1 MNRKTNLINVIQSDD
16 AYSTSI
22 VTLFYVFLT
31 FIQDIVYNNI
41 NFELRLGGIVLAK
54 KQEYGNESIK
64 SLKGAD
70 RVRKRPAVI
79 FGSDGLEGCE
89 HSVFEI
95 MSNSI
100 DEAREGYG
108 NKICV
113 TRFLDGSVE
122 VQDFGRGIPVDYNK
136 NEDKYNWELLFC
148 EMYAGGKYDNG
159 GDNYEFSLGLNGLG
173 LCATQY
179 ASEYMEAEI
188 HTDGYKYTLHFEKG
202 ENIGGLK
209 KEKYD
214 KKDTGTRI
222 KWKPDLDVFT
232 DINIPVEYFQETIK
246 RQAIVNDGVKF
257 ILKNQTSASKFETF
271 EYCYND
277 GIMDYVK
284 EIAGDTAFTTPQYW
298 ECERK
303 GKDREDLP
311 EYKLKIKSAIC
322 FSLKNQLK
330 EYYHNSSF
338 LEHGGAPEKAFRSAF
353 VNQINAYLKANN
365 KYSKNDGQI
374 NIQDV
379 EDCII
384 FVVSSFSTQTSYE
397 NQTKKAITNKFIQEA
412 MTDFFRKQLEVYFI
426 ENKMDADKISNQ
438 VLINMRARI
447 KAENTRKTLKTSLQ
461 SKMDMTNRIQKFV
474 DCRSKDVDEREVF
487 IVEGDSALG
496 ACKQARDASFQAIMP
511 VRGKILNCL
520 KSDYDKIFKSEII
533 TDLIKVLGCGVEVK
547 SKAAKDLSLF
557 DINNLR
563 WSKILICTDADVDG
577 FHIRTLIL
585 TMIYR
590 LMPKIIEAG
599 KVYIAESPLYE
610 VTCKDQ
616 TYFAYNEKEMDEI
629 KEEIGDQ
636 KYTVQRSKGLGENE
650 AEMMALTT
658 MNPKTRRLIK
668 VTPDDAQKTSEMF
681 DLLLGDNLEGRK
693 EYISDYGHLYLDA
706 ADVS

>member
-1 MNRKTNLINVIQSDD
+1 M
-16 AYSTSI
+16 
-22 VTLFYVFLT
+22 
-31 FIQDIVYNNI
+31 
-41 NFELRLGGIVLAK
+41 AK

-179 ASEYMEAEI
+179 ASEYMDAEI

-232 DINIPVEYFQETIK
+232 DINIPIEYFQETIK

-365 KYSKNDGQI
+365 KYSKNDRQI

-474 DCRSKDVDEREVF
+474 DCRSKDVNEREVF

-650 AEMMALTT
+650 AGMMALTT

>member
-1 MNRKTNLINVIQSDD
+1 M
-16 AYSTSI
+16 
-22 VTLFYVFLT
+22 T

-41 NFELRLGGIVLAK
+41 NFELRLGGTVLAK

-108 NKICV
+108 NKICI
-113 TRFLDGSVE
+113 TRFLDGSIE

-136 NEDKYNWELLFC
+136 NEEKYNWELLFC

-179 ASEYMEAEI
+179 ASEYMDAEI

-209 KEKYD
+209 KEKYE

-222 KWKPDLDVFT
+222 KWKPDLEVFT
-232 DINIPVEYFQETIK
+232 DINIPIEYFKDTIK

-257 ILKNQTSASKFETF
+257 ILKDQTTASKFETF
-271 EYCYND
+271 EFCYND

-284 EIAGDTAFTTPQYW
+284 ELAGDNAFTTPQYW

-311 EYKLKIKSAIC
+311 EYKLKIKAAIC
-322 FSLKNQLK
+322 FSLKTQLK
-330 EYYHNSSF
+330 ESFHNSSF

-353 VNQINAYLKANN
+353 VNQINAYLKSNN
-365 KYSKNDGQI
+365 KYAKNDGQI

-426 ENKMDADKISNQ
+426 ENKMDADKIANQ
-438 VLINMRARI
+438 VLINMRARV

-474 DCRSKDVDEREVF
+474 DCRSKDVNEREVF

-557 DINNLR
+557 DMDNLR

-629 KEEIGDQ
+629 KAEIGDQ

-681 DLLLGDNLEGRK
+681 DLLLGDNLDGRK

>member
-1 MNRKTNLINVIQSDD
+1 M
-16 AYSTSI
+16 
-22 VTLFYVFLT
+22 T

-41 NFELRLGGIVLAK
+41 NFELRLGGTVLAK

-108 NKICV
+108 NKICI
-113 TRFLDGSVE
+113 TRFLDGSIE

-136 NEDKYNWELLFC
+136 NEEKYNWELLFC

-179 ASEYMEAEI
+179 ASEYMDAEI

-209 KEKYD
+209 KEKYE

-222 KWKPDLDVFT
+222 KWKPDLEVFT
-232 DINIPVEYFQETIK
+232 DINIPIEYFKDTIK

-257 ILKNQTSASKFETF
+257 ILKDQTTASKFETF
-271 EYCYND
+271 EFCYND

-284 EIAGDTAFTTPQYW
+284 ELAGDNAFTTPQYW

-311 EYKLKIKSAIC
+311 EYKLKIKAAIC
-322 FSLKNQLK
+322 FSLKTQLK
-330 EYYHNSSF
+330 EYFHNSSF

-353 VNQINAYLKANN
+353 VNQINAYLKSNN
-365 KYSKNDGQI
+365 KYAKNDGQI

-426 ENKMDADKISNQ
+426 ENKMDADKIANQ
-438 VLINMRARI
+438 VLINMRARV

-474 DCRSKDVDEREVF
+474 DCRSKDVNEREVF

-547 SKAAKDLSLF
+547 SKAAKNLSLF
-557 DINNLR
+557 DMDNLR

-629 KEEIGDQ
+629 KAEIGDQ

-681 DLLLGDNLEGRK
+681 DLLLGDNLDGRK

>member
-1 MNRKTNLINVIQSDD
+1 M
-16 AYSTSI
+16 
-22 VTLFYVFLT
+22 
-31 FIQDIVYNNI
+31 
-41 NFELRLGGIVLAK
+41 AK

-232 DINIPVEYFQETIK
+232 DINIPIEYFQETIK

-284 EIAGDTAFTTPQYW
+284 EIAGDTSFTTPQYW

-629 KEEIGDQ
+629 KEEIGNQ

>member
-1 MNRKTNLINVIQSDD
+1 M
-16 AYSTSI
+16 
-22 VTLFYVFLT
+22 
-31 FIQDIVYNNI
+31 
-41 NFELRLGGIVLAK
+41 AK

-232 DINIPVEYFQETIK
+232 DINIPIEYFQETIK

-257 ILKNQTSASKFETF
+257 ILKNQISASKFETF

-426 ENKMDADKISNQ
+426 ENKMDADKVSNQ

-474 DCRSKDVDEREVF
+474 DCRSKDVNEREVF

>member
-1 MNRKTNLINVIQSDD
+1 M
-16 AYSTSI
+16 
-22 VTLFYVFLT
+22 T

-41 NFELRLGGIVLAK
+41 NFELRLGGTVLAK

-108 NKICV
+108 NKICI
-113 TRFLDGSVE
+113 TRLLDGSIE

-136 NEDKYNWELLFC
+136 NEEKYNWELLFC

-179 ASEYMEAEI
+179 ASEYMDAEI

-209 KEKYD
+209 KEKYE

-222 KWKPDLDVFT
+222 KWKPDLEVFT
-232 DINIPVEYFQETIK
+232 DINIPIEYFKDTIK

-257 ILKNQTSASKFETF
+257 ILKDQTTASKFETF
-271 EYCYND
+271 EFCYND

-284 EIAGDTAFTTPQYW
+284 ELAGDNAFTTPQYW

-311 EYKLKIKSAIC
+311 EYKLKIKAAIC
-322 FSLKNQLK
+322 FSLKTQLK
-330 EYYHNSSF
+330 EYFHNSSF

-353 VNQINAYLKANN
+353 VNQINAYLKSNN
-365 KYSKNDGQI
+365 KYAKNDGQI

-426 ENKMDADKISNQ
+426 ENKMDADKIANQ
-438 VLINMRARI
+438 VLINMRARV

-474 DCRSKDVDEREVF
+474 DCRSKDVNEREVF

-557 DINNLR
+557 DMDNLR

-629 KEEIGDQ
+629 KAEIGDQ

-681 DLLLGDNLEGRK
+681 DLLLGDNLDGRK

>member
-1 MNRKTNLINVIQSDD
+1 M
-16 AYSTSI
+16 
-22 VTLFYVFLT
+22 
-31 FIQDIVYNNI
+31 
-41 NFELRLGGIVLAK
+41 AK

-232 DINIPVEYFQETIK
+232 DINIPIEYFQETIK

-257 ILKNQTSASKFETF
+257 VLKNQTSASKFETF

-496 ACKQARDASFQAIMP
+496 ACKQARDDSFQAIMP

>member
-1 MNRKTNLINVIQSDD
+1 M
-16 AYSTSI
+16 
-22 VTLFYVFLT
+22 
-31 FIQDIVYNNI
+31 
-41 NFELRLGGIVLAK
+41 AK

-232 DINIPVEYFQETIK
+232 DIIIPIEYFQETIK
-246 RQAIVNDGVKF
+246 RQAIANDGVKF
-257 ILKNQTSASKFETF
+257 ILKNQISASKFETF

-474 DCRSKDVDEREVF
+474 DCRSKDVNEREVF

>member
-1 MNRKTNLINVIQSDD
+1 M
-16 AYSTSI
+16 
-22 VTLFYVFLT
+22 
-31 FIQDIVYNNI
+31 
-41 NFELRLGGIVLAK
+41 AK

-108 NKICV
+108 NKICI
-113 TRFLDGSVE
+113 TRFLDGSIE

-136 NEDKYNWELLFC
+136 NEEKYNWELLFC

-179 ASEYMEAEI
+179 ASEYMDAEI

-209 KEKYD
+209 KEKYE

-222 KWKPDLDVFT
+222 KWKPDLEVFT
-232 DINIPVEYFQETIK
+232 DINIPIEYFKDTIK

-257 ILKNQTSASKFETF
+257 ILKDQTTASKFETF
-271 EYCYND
+271 EFCYND

-284 EIAGDTAFTTPQYW
+284 ELAGDNAFTTPQYW
-298 ECERK
+298 ECERR

-311 EYKLKIKSAIC
+311 EYKLKIKAAIC
-322 FSLKNQLK
+322 FSLKTQLK
-330 EYYHNSSF
+330 EYFHNSSF

-353 VNQINAYLKANN
+353 VNQINAYLKSNN
-365 KYSKNDGQI
+365 KYAKNDGQI

-426 ENKMDADKISNQ
+426 ENKMDADKIANQ
-438 VLINMRARI
+438 VLINMRARV

-474 DCRSKDVDEREVF
+474 DCRSKDVNEREVF

-557 DINNLR
+557 DMDNLR

-629 KEEIGDQ
+629 KAEIGDQ

-681 DLLLGDNLEGRK
+681 DLLLGDNLDGRK

>member
-1 MNRKTNLINVIQSDD
+1 M
-16 AYSTSI
+16 
-22 VTLFYVFLT
+22 
-31 FIQDIVYNNI
+31 
-41 NFELRLGGIVLAK
+41 AK

-179 ASEYMEAEI
+179 ASEYMDAEI

-232 DINIPVEYFQETIK
+232 DINIPIEYFQETIK

-426 ENKMDADKISNQ
+426 ENKMDTDKISNQ

-474 DCRSKDVDEREVF
+474 DCRSKDVNEREVF

-629 KEEIGDQ
+629 KEEIGNQ

>member
-1 MNRKTNLINVIQSDD
+1 M
-16 AYSTSI
+16 
-22 VTLFYVFLT
+22 
-31 FIQDIVYNNI
+31 
-41 NFELRLGGIVLAK
+41 AK

-113 TRFLDGSVE
+113 IRFLDGSVE

-179 ASEYMEAEI
+179 ASEYMDAEI

-232 DINIPVEYFQETIK
+232 DINIPIEYFQETIK

-257 ILKNQTSASKFETF
+257 ILKNQTTASKFETF

-474 DCRSKDVDEREVF
+474 DCRSKDVNEREVF